1 MHKTQGFSQLT
12 VVLDGIIYKCIIEQN
27 RLFHNAIVVRHGNLS
42 FCAIVNKNVGPTK
55 IVLIN

>member
-1 MHKTQGFSQLT
+1 MT
-12 VVLDGIIYKCIIEQN
+12 VVLDGIIYKCIIGQN
-27 RLFHNAIVVRHGNLS
+27 RLLHNAIVVRHGNLS